1 MKELIFM
8 CGPFSSRSGYGN
20 HARDI
25 FKAIHMTDKYD
36 IKCLDV
42 RWGDCPRNALSE
54 DTQFNTTL
62 KSTFVESGPKG
73 VSLPKQPD
81 VYIDVRIPNEFQKWG
96 KKNIGITAGVE
107 TDAVSAAWLEACNK
121 MDCVITVSEHSK
133 SGFTTSKYDKI
144 NNLPDGKQQKIGE
157 MKLEKPM
164 EVLFEGLDET
174 KYFNKK
180 SSEISEDLKKSI
192 DSIPENFAYLMV
204 GQWCQGNFGEDR
216 KDIPRAVKIFYE
228 TFANRTSPPALIIKT
243 SGATQ
248 SLMDRETCLN
258 KLKQIKSKFPEDIK
272 LPNIYLLHGN
282 LSDEEMNDLY
292 NHHKVKAF
300 YLITHGEGFGRPL
313 LEASFTGLPI
323 ITSNWSG
330 QLDFLPGDKAVLVPG
345 EVVPVPKAVHWKD
358 IIVPESKWFVADANK
373 TAGALNYVFENYNIV
388 KKRAVELMEENRSK
402 FTMQKMSE
410 KLDSILSNVLK
421 DVPQQVSLN
430 LPKLKKKTTPPK
442 IKLPKLKKA
451 SV

>member
-1 MKELIFM
+1 
-8 CGPFSSRSGYGN
+8 
-20 HARDI
+20 
-25 FKAIHMTDKYD
+25 
-36 IKCLDV
+36 
-42 RWGDCPRNALSE
+42 
-54 DTQFNTTL
+54 
-62 KSTFVESGPKG
+62 
-73 VSLPKQPD
+73 
-81 VYIDVRIPNEFQKWG
+81 
-96 KKNIGITAGVE
+96 
-107 TDAVSAAWLEACNK
+107 
-121 MDCVITVSEHSK
+121 
-133 SGFTTSKYDKI
+133 
-144 NNLPDGKQQKIGE
+144 
-157 MKLEKPM
+157 
-164 EVLFEGLDET
+164 
-174 KYFNKK
+174 
-180 SSEISEDLKKSI
+180 
-192 DSIPENFAYLMV
+192 
-204 GQWCQGNFGEDR
+204 
-216 KDIPRAVKIFYE
+216 
-228 TFANRTSPPALIIKT
+228 
-243 SGATQ
+243 
-248 SLMDRETCLN
+248 
-258 KLKQIKSKFPEDIK
+258 
-272 LPNIYLLHGN
+272 
-282 LSDEEMNDLY
+282 MNDLY